1 MSDNYNKVLY
11 NVCMWMEKLNSINN
25 KMRDSSLMRINYQAM
40 IWDTINWRREI
51 VSEEELSQ
59 MIDQCVNEWA
69 NLYWLNGRLERQI
82 INQAFYSRK
91 SDLVKFWDLWQNK
104 GESHFRMGMQHN
116 PLMPLY
122 FPEIKLN
129 PNFLRSR
136 VDFYATL
143 YHEIDHALY
152 NIKYYLSIFEK
163 ARTLEEYEILKE
175 EWKDK
180 RNNNVFIS
188 EFFARIN
195 TANELMRKTVS
206 WDEVWN
212 YWPWKPNWRGW
223 NTERESRIY
232 WESIVYARK
241 FLEMNNMFY
250 NILLRSFWKDKH
262 WKINCQIAS
271 PWNEIFQKRGT
282 KMRNFFFKCQFDE
295 NWVEKMK
302 RTIDNHYNII
312 KNDNNISLQ
321 EYINRYCQ

>member
-1 MSDNYNKVLY
+1 
-11 NVCMWMEKLNSINN
+11 MEKLNSINGKKRN
-25 KMRDSSLMRINYQAM
+25 SSLMWPNYQAM
-40 IWDTINWRREI
+40 IWDAINWRTEI
-51 VSEEELSQ
+51 VSEEQLNQ

-69 NLYWLNGRLERQI
+69 NLYGLNGRLERQI

-91 SDLVKFWDLWQNK
+91 PDLVKLLNLWQNK

-122 FPEIKLN
+122 FPEIQLN
-129 PNFLRSR
+129 PNLLHSR

-152 NIKYYLSIFEK
+152 NIKYYLSIFEE
-163 ARTLEEYEILKE
+163 ARTLEEYEILKR
-175 EWKDK
+175 EWIRK

-195 TANELMRKTVS
+195 TANELMRKAVS

-212 YWPWKPNWRGW
+212 YWPWKQNRRGW
-223 NTERESRIY
+223 NTERECRIY

-250 NILLRSFWKDKH
+250 NILLRSFWINKH
-262 WKINCQIAS
+262 WKINYQIAN

-295 NWVEKMK
+295 NWVEKIK
-302 RTIDNHYNII
+302 RTIDEHYNII

-321 EYINRYCQ
+321 EYINRYCH